1 MKETRYKKLYSFDDA
16 FWPLGKGPKVRIL
29 LIQASIL
36 FKKAIKAKRIKV
48 NTVTEKQCKNCAD
61 FDVTFL
67 PLGKGQKV
75 RIFVFHV

>member
-1 MKETRYKKLYSFDDA
+1 M
-16 FWPLGKGPKVRIL
+16 
-29 LIQASIL
+29 

-67 PLGKGQKV
+67 PLGKGQKSEDFCISCV
-75 RIFVFHV
+75 KRVQKSDKG